1 MNSIDAQISVF
12 SKFFHYIVVKGW
24 VSCSRGTVFRVQ
36 IVSDITGRLSSI
48 AKLNLPTENAG
59 MIDRFGED
67 SAFEIHILR
76 DSDLPLPDKLDIL
89 FESDSGEKNIIN
101 FKNSYDKFYGESST
115 NKLWMYFLRQ
125 VNSISDCKLLEL
137 GGRDRSGTDT
147 STSIFGNIDVTV
159 LDILES
165 ENVDVVGDAHEMKN
179 IFETCVFDAISSV
192 SVFEHLAMPWKAA
205 LGMNWVLRNGGIAFV
220 QSHQT
225 VGMHDVPWDFW
236 RFSDSAWE
244 SLFNRRTGFEIIG
257 KALACPQ
264 FILPV
269 HTWPPAA
276 DAEKVRGYLASAVI
290 VRKISQV
297 DDLAWNVKVDDFLE
311 SMYPQ

>member
-1 MNSIDAQISVF
+1 MNSIDAQVSIF
-12 SKFFHYIVVKGW
+12 TKFFHYVVVKGW
-24 VSCSRGTVFRVQ
+24 VRCSRGTVFRVQ
-36 IVSDITGRLSSI
+36 VVSDITGRLSSF
-48 AKLNLPTENAG
+48 AKLNLPTQNAG
-59 MIDRFGED
+59 MVDRFGES

-76 DSDLPLPDKLDIL
+76 DSDLPLPDGLEIL
-89 FESDSGEKNIIN
+89 FESDCGESSVIN
-101 FKNSYDKFYGESST
+101 FRDSYQKFYGESST
-115 NKLWMYFLRQ
+115 NKLWMYFLKQ
-125 VNSISDCKLLEL
+125 LDSLNECKLLEL

-147 STSIFGNIDVTV
+147 STSVFGNIDVTV

-179 IFETCVFDAISSV
+179 IFDTCVFDAISSV

-205 LGMNWVLRNGGIAFV
+205 LGMNWVLRNGGIAFI

-225 VGMHDVPWDFW
+225 IGMHDVPWDFW

-244 SLFNRRTGFEIIG
+244 ALFNRRTGFEIIG

-276 DAEKVRGYLASAVI
+276 DAEKVRGYLASAVM

-297 DDLAWNVKVDDFLE
+297 DDLSWDIKVDDFLE